1 MLYLTYL
8 SLGLYSLP
16 LIAIVAAA
24 ITSQLFASES
34 QLIYIAGKISI
45 TFLKNLWESFGVL
58 IVPMITAFSIPI
70 QKAGDNII
78 PRKTLWLISV
88 LAFLFLLS
96 ISMYGIISSEKYQG
110 RIKLFGKE
118 TSDAFSDVT
127 VSYIKGFLSY
137 FALTLGIS
145 FKK

>member
-8 SLGLYSLP
+8 VLGLYSLP
-16 LIAIVAAA
+16 LITIVAAA
-24 ITSQLFASES
+24 IASQLFASES
-34 QLIYIAGKISI
+34 QLIYIAGKISM
-45 TFLKNLWESFGVL
+45 TFLKNLWEYFGVI

-70 QKAGDNII
+70 RVADQNI

-96 ISMYGIISSEKYQG
+96 IALYGIISSVKYQT
-110 RIKLFGKE
+110 RIENFGKE
-118 TSDAFSDVT
+118 TWGAFSDVT
-127 VSYIKGFLSY
+127 VSYIKGFLTY

>member
-8 SLGLYSLP
+8 ALGLYSIP
-16 LIAIVAAA
+16 LITIVAAA

-34 QLIYIAGKISI
+34 QLVYIAGKIAL

-58 IVPMITAFSIPI
+58 IVPMVTAFSIPI
-70 QKAGDNII
+70 READKNI

-96 ISMYGIISSEKYQG
+96 IGLYGIISSEKYQG
-110 RIKLFGKE
+110 RVEHFGKE
-118 TSDAFSDVT
+118 TLGAFSDVT